1 MRRSRPNAD
10 TKAKLSPIG
19 DWGYVPRCDGRAMF
33 QHTVWGICAATLLLW
48 GCAKE
53 EQTTAPPTGQAQE
66 YTLRNLWVDTA
77 RGFALLDFERGNTV
91 SAELRGTEQWD
102 LWLPALSARSRS
114 IDIFLNS
121 GTFNPAGK
129 TLGAVVNVPYD
140 QLTTVPTAELRAED
154 TVAARRI
161 ISPSLGGDGLFVYD
175 FQTHVLKPVPTK
187 TLVLK
192 TRTGKYVKVQFVSLY
207 KDAPAQPNP
216 YDLGYYTIRYTISTT
231 PNFR

>member
-1 MRRSRPNAD
+1 MSTPLRTIAIR
-10 TKAKLSPIG
+10 TSPL
-19 DWGYVPRCDGRAMF
+19 WGLR
-33 QHTVWGICAATLLLW
+33 ICATLCCTAMLRSIAAIAASVLFLLW

-66 YTLRNLWVDTA
+66 YTLQNLQPDTA
-77 RGFALLDFERGNTV
+77 QGFLLLDFERGSAV

-114 IDIFLNS
+114 IDIFVNS

-140 QLTTVPTAELRAED
+140 QLTAVPTAELRAED
-154 TVAARRI
+154 TVATRRI
-161 ISPSLGGDGLFVYD
+161 ISPSLSGDGLFVYD

-187 TLVLK
+187 TLVLR

-216 YDLGYYTIRYTISTT
+216 YDLGYYTIRYTISPT

>member
-1 MRRSRPNAD
+1 
-10 TKAKLSPIG
+10 
-19 DWGYVPRCDGRAMF
+19 MF

-140 QLTTVPTAELRAED
+140 QLTTVPDR
-154 TVAARRI
+154 
-161 ISPSLGGDGLFVYD
+161 
-175 FQTHVLKPVPTK
+175 
-187 TLVLK
+187 
-192 TRTGKYVKVQFVSLY
+192 
-207 KDAPAQPNP
+207 
-216 YDLGYYTIRYTISTT
+216 
-231 PNFR
+231 

>member
-1 MRRSRPNAD
+1 
-10 TKAKLSPIG
+10 
-19 DWGYVPRCDGRAMF
+19 
-33 QHTVWGICAATLLLW
+33 
-48 GCAKE
+48 
-53 EQTTAPPTGQAQE
+53 
-66 YTLRNLWVDTA
+66 
-77 RGFALLDFERGNTV
+77 
-91 SAELRGTEQWD
+91 
-102 LWLPALSARSRS
+102 
-114 IDIFLNS
+114 
-121 GTFNPAGK
+121 
-129 TLGAVVNVPYD
+129 VNVPYD

>member
-1 MRRSRPNAD
+1 V
-10 TKAKLSPIG
+10 L
-19 DWGYVPRCDGRAMF
+19 F
-33 QHTVWGICAATLLLW
+33 LW

-53 EQTTAPPTGQAQE
+53 EQTTAPPTGETRE

-77 RGFALLDFERGNTV
+77 QGFALLDFERGDTV
-91 SAELRGTEQWD
+91 SAGLRATDQWD

-114 IDIFLNS
+114 IDIFVNS

-140 QLTTVPTAELRAED
+140 QLTAVPTAELRAED
-154 TVAARRI
+154 TAAAQRI

-216 YDLGYYTIRYTISTT
+216 YDLGYYTIRYAISST

>member
-1 MRRSRPNAD
+1 MVR
-10 TKAKLSPIG
+10 
-19 DWGYVPRCDGRAMF
+19 Y
-33 QHTVWGICAATLLLW
+33 TVGSICAAVLFLW

-53 EQTTAPPTGQAQE
+53 EQTTAPPTGETRE

-77 RGFALLDFERGNTV
+77 QGFALLDFERGDTV
-91 SAELRGTEQWD
+91 SAGLRATDQWD

-114 IDIFLNS
+114 IDIFVNS

-140 QLTTVPTAELRAED
+140 QLTAVPTAELRAED
-154 TVAARRI
+154 TAAAQRI

-216 YDLGYYTIRYTISTT
+216 YDLGYYTIRYAISST